1 MLESSTS
8 TDCDRDLG
16 VGWLE
21 KDCAGL
27 SSGYS
32 SNGMVRP
39 TYGEGRAESADV
51 EAAGEHTHVEGSDGG
66 NIW

>member
-1 MLESSTS
+1 MLESSMS

-16 VGWLE
+16 VGRLE

-32 SNGMVRP
+32 SNRTMRP
-39 TYGEGRAESADV
+39 PYGEGRAESADV
-51 EAAGEHTHVEGSDGG
+51 EAAGEHAHVEGSDGG
-66 NIW
+66 NI